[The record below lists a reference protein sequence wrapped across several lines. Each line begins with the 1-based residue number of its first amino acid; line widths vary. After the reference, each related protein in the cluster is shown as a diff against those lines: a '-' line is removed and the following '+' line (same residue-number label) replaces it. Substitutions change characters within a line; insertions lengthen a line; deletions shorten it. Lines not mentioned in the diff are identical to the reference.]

1 MSLNSH
7 PDNPGDNEVRQALA
21 GLKRIA
27 VVGLSN
33 KPERAS
39 HQVAQYLQSHG
50 YEIIPVNPVAD
61 EILGCQAYPDL
72 ASIPGPVEIVDVF
85 RRPEFLPEIAQE
97 AVAVGAK
104 VLWMQLDVV
113 NEAAAAA
120 ARRAGLLVVQN
131 ACLKVEH
138 HRLLS

>member
-7 PDNPGDNEVRQALA
+7 QGNPSDGEVKQALA

-27 VVGLSN
+27 VVGLSD
-33 KPERAS
+33 KPSRAS
-39 HQVAQYLQSHG
+39 YQVAQYLQSHG

-61 EILGCQAYPDL
+61 EILGCKAYPDL

-104 VLWMQLDVV
+104 VLWMQLEVI
-113 NEAAAAA
+113 NEAAAEV
-120 ARRAGLLVVQN
+120 AREAGMLVVQD
-131 ACLKVEH
+131 ACLKIEH

>member
-7 PDNPGDNEVRQALA
+7 PDNPGDNEVKQALT
-21 GLKRIA
+21 GLRRIA
-27 VVGLSN
+27 VVGLSD

-39 HQVAQYLQSHG
+39 HQVAQYLQSHS

-61 EILGCQAYPDL
+61 EILGCQVYPDL

-85 RRPEFLPEIAQE
+85 RRPEFLPEIARE

-113 NEAAAAA
+113 NEAAAAT
-120 ARRAGLLVVQN
+120 ARQAGLLVVQN